1 MELQQSSQENLA
13 MSESESSEEYDDLEE
28 VNYEEL
34 DDDLFPDMLGDLEI
48 KDLDEETRNF
58 ISSIFFKDDSDN
70 NDSTDSKKQGTEDS
84 LIQAPVIFNGEKQ
97 NVEEDDEVEQ
107 DDDDDDDI
115 DSEEEKNILQGI
127 KEEIETK
134 VREEM
139 KEELNGF
146 QARIQALECEIKSDI
161 NIDTDD
167 EMDPKL
173 REAIIKMNKLDK
185 ILKKKVKQEKEVKK
199 ERLLLERR
207 IRKEI
212 GELEQGGSHVRE
224 IKLNTEKFLSLELPP
239 SHNEGIKLDDEVKVF
254 PPVFQTQID
263 EDLLKQSK
271 SGNNK
276 TSDSNH
282 LDKSTTES
290 RISTSRQSDRS
301 GTSMSKVGSK
311 SNKSKNFIKRNKKLA
326 SQADEPIAMTDDEK
340 RRLKEL
346 LDGIDDLPDV
356 ENIDESQ
363 ETRLQISLQPGEGFC
378 PDSMDKKNLVDID
391 ERLKSI
397 MPEEEFNFLMS
408 TNDKMSSHL
417 IPQTPIFTKVGVKS
431 FLKVDPGEQALFET
445 KEERELN
452 ARLLTIEKD
461 LEKFKVTQEMEE
473 DMEKHLTD
481 EQLDRLLDECVRNLS
496 RSSYL
501 ESPDVSAR
509 SQQSSR
515 QHFFENPPKLTEEQ
529 LQQLL
534 SEAHFPMSSK
544 LLAIKEQDDDS
555 QDEDNYF
562 DTISADTWK
571 AIKDAQP
578 LMPEDGND
586 KQSNSN
592 TSKKAHAVV
601 NIKDQT
607 LCSLN
612 KNMSANNDN
621 DLRRSFSSESY
632 KYNSWSGPWD
642 HIPGS
647 LGAYSVNDTD
657 NNVLQSISDSA
668 CGKSSED
675 FKRFPKISRSCID
688 FTADVSRGSTSV
700 SSLSQ
705 DSSDNEAHSVR
716 LPLLSSSSFLIHAQQ
731 GLNTE
736 EMKYKSS
743 VKRPVLTVKNDLT
756 DTPADYSD
764 NKKRAFE
771 NQT

>member
-311 SNKSKNFIKRNKKLA
+311 SKKSKNFIKRNKKLA

-356 ENIDESQ
+356 ENIDESE

-378 PDSMDKKNLVDID
+378 PDNMDKENLVDID

-417 IPQTPIFTKVGVKS
+417 TPQTPIFTKVGVKS

-445 KEERELN
+445 KEERDLN

-461 LEKFKVTQEMEE
+461 LEKFKVTHEMEE

-578 LMPEDGND
+578 LMPEDVND

-756 DTPADYSD
+756 DTSADYSD

>member
-417 IPQTPIFTKVGVKS
+417 IPQ
-431 FLKVDPGEQALFET
+431 
-445 KEERELN
+445 
-452 ARLLTIEKD
+452 
-461 LEKFKVTQEMEE
+461 E